1 MQPVD
6 QAILAEPL
14 NGLLFQLNGQPWV
27 YATSLATSE
36 LVGYARSASITDAQ
50 RGTINTLFGIDI
62 RQAVTLTRELITELT
77 ATDTGILFDEDGN
90 LKTHDA
96 LDDTFD
102 IFEAAIVFDTY
113 MTDNA
118 ATRNTFN
125 TYFGIDPTLQVF
137 TNPDYRD
144 RLFAIVG
151 DLDYADPAT
160 FFADLT
166 SFDAAIADFMDADA
180 AFTAAEQA
188 NIDIALA
195 AYVDENGVSLN
206 VSDGVQPVDQ
216 AILAEPL
223 NGLLF
228 QLNGQPW
235 VYATSLATS
244 ELVGYA
250 RSASITDAQRGTI
263 NTLFGIDIRQ
273 AVTLT
278 RELITELTATDTGI
292 LFDEDGNLKTHDAL
306 DDTFDIF
313 EAAIVFDTYMTDNA
327 ATRNTFNTYFGI
339 DPTLQVFTNPDY
351 RDRLFAIVGDLD

>member
-1 MQPVD
+1 MLPS
-6 QAILAEPL
+6 PL
-14 NGLLFQLNGQPWV
+14 PSRPIS
-27 YATSLATSE
+27 TSHSPPTS
-36 LVGYARSASITDAQ
+36 T
-50 RGTINTLFGIDI
+50 
-62 RQAVTLTRELITELT
+62 
-77 ATDTGILFDEDGN
+77 
-90 LKTHDA
+90 KT
-96 LDDTFD
+96 TSS
-102 IFEAAIVFDTY
+102 
-113 MTDNA
+113 
-118 ATRNTFN
+118 
-125 TYFGIDPTLQVF
+125 
-137 TNPDYRD
+137 
-144 RLFAIVG
+144 
-151 DLDYADPAT
+151 
-160 FFADLT
+160 LT
-166 SFDAAIADFMDADA
+166 S
-180 AFTAAEQA
+180 
-188 NIDIALA
+188 
-195 AYVDENGVSLN
+195 GR
-206 VSDGVQPVDQ
+206 VQPVDQ

-292 LFDEDGNLKTHDAL
+292 LFDEDGNVKTHDAL

-313 EAAIVFDTYMTDNA
+313 EAAILFDTYMTDNA

-351 RDRLFAIVGDLD
+351 RDRLFAIVGDLDYADPATFFADLIHRCGHRRLHGRLCCLHRCRAGQYRHRTRRLRRRKRRLP

>member
-77 ATDTGILFDEDGN
+77 ATDTGILFDGDGN

-102 IFEAAIVFDTY
+102 IFEAAILFDTY

-166 SFDAAIADFMDADA
+166 SFDAAIADFMDAYA

-206 VSDGVQPVDQ
+206 VS
-216 AILAEPL
+216 L
-223 NGLLF
+223 
-228 QLNGQPW
+228 
-235 VYATSLATS
+235 
-244 ELVGYA
+244 
-250 RSASITDAQRGTI
+250 RG
-263 NTLFGIDIRQ
+263 
-273 AVTLT
+273 
-278 RELITELTATDTGI
+278 
-292 LFDEDGNLKTHDAL
+292 
-306 DDTFDIF
+306 
-313 EAAIVFDTYMTDNA
+313 
-327 ATRNTFNTYFGI
+327 ATRRPG
-339 DPTLQVFTNPDY
+339 DPGRAVKWPPLPAERPALGLCHQPGHQRARRLRPLRLDHRRPARHHQHALRY
-351 RDRLFAIVGDLD
+351 RHPPGRDAHPEAHHRAHRHRHRHPLR